1 MKLGASPGAGYTKVE
16 YHFVLAVEQRER
28 SQQDRV
34 LFLAT
39 YFRRFDGRADHR
51 VVSTVNLVL
60 LEGKDPMGSIPS
72 IRPSDHVRFSG

>member
-1 MKLGASPGAGYTKVE
+1 MKLGASPGAGYTKVD
-16 YHFVLAVEQRER
+16 YHVVLAVEQRER

-39 YFRRFDGRADHR
+39 YFRRFDSQADHR
-51 VVSTVNLVL
+51 VVSIVNLVL
-60 LEGKDPMGSIPS
+60 LEGKDPMASIPS